1 MNVPLQKPAIRLTS
15 LDVFRGIAIAGMIL
29 VNKAGIAG
37 EDKVYPP
44 LLHATW
50 NGCTPTDLV
59 FPFFLFIVGVAM
71 AFSFSKYTEKKED
84 PPSTETN
91 EPSPIQTQSPIQ
103 NPLAQRRVALS
114 KIQNP
119 YWHILR
125 RSLILFALG
134 LLLNGF
140 WSYNFSTIRIMGV
153 LQRISIAYLLA
164 SLAVLNL
171 PKKGLWILAGLLLI
185 GYWLAM
191 SFIPVPGYGAGILT
205 REGNFGA
212 YIDRLIIPAAHLYKG
227 DNYNSMGDP
236 EGLLS
241 TLPAVVTVLIGY
253 FTGQWLRN
261 HPVKSNTSM
270 DLVLFGLSSIV
281 VGGLWEVVVPINK
294 KLWTSSYVLFTAG
307 WALLLLAVCYEL
319 IEVRKIRRWSKPFE
333 VMGLNA
339 IAIFVASV
347 LVIKLLVKT
356 KVGSGENAPTTFTWI
371 YENLFASWAGA
382 TNGSL
387 LFALVTLLLWLA
399 VAYSMYRQKWF
410 VKV

>member
-1 MNVPLQKPAIRLTS
+1 MTHDQHSYMISTFPSVSAVDVSKIRLEIRALQPRLVAWRRMLHQRPELGFKEKLTAELIS
-15 LDVFRGIAIAGMIL
+15 RQLMEWGIEHQTGIAQT
-29 VNKAGIAG
+29 GI
-37 EDKVYPP
+37 V
-44 LLHATW
+44 ATIKGKD
-50 NGCTPTDLV
+50 N
-59 FPFFLFIVGVAM
+59 
-71 AFSFSKYTEKKED
+71 
-84 PPSTETN
+84 
-91 EPSPIQTQSPIQ
+91 SPIQ
-103 NPLAQRRVALS
+103 NPNS

-119 YWHILR
+119 YWHIVR

-153 LQRISIAYLLA
+153 LQRISVAYLLA
-164 SLAVLNL
+164 SLAVLKL

-185 GYWLAM
+185 GYWIAM
-191 SFIPVPGYGAGILT
+191 SFIPVPGYGAGMLT

-227 DNYNSMGDP
+227 DNYNGMGDP
-236 EGLLS
+236 EGLFS

-261 HPVKSNTSM
+261 RPVQSNTSM

-281 VGGLWEVVVPINK
+281 VGGLWDVIFPINK

-307 WALLLLAVCYEL
+307 WALLLLAVCCEL

-339 IAIFVASV
+339 IAIFVASI
-347 LVIKLLVKT
+347 LAIKILVKT
-356 KVGSGENAPTTFTWI
+356 KVGSGENAPSTFTWI
-371 YENLFASWAGA
+371 YEHLFASWAGA
-382 TNGSL
+382 MNGSL

-399 VAYSMYRQKWF
+399 VAYGMYRQKWF
-410 VKV
+410 VKI